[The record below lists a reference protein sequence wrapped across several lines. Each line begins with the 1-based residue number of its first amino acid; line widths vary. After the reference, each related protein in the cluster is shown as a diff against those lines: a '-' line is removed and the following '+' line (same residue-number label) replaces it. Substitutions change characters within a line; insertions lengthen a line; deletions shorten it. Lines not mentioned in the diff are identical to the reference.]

1 MMAQL
6 QATKTEANLRRSL
19 AEEAQLNRLYQA
31 YARQAE
37 VEGYPQVSR
46 LFRAIAES
54 ETVHA
59 NSALRVLGAIKETSA
74 DLQDAIAAEARVGQE
89 MYPDMVR
96 IADEEGIRT
105 ARVAFD
111 YARQVERIHSDLL
124 RYTLEHLD
132 DLPSGEYHVCPVCG
146 NVVLGQAPDICP
158 ICGTPGSA
166 WMRIV

>member
-1 MMAQL
+1 MAQL
-6 QATKTEANLRRSL
+6 RGTKTEANLHRSF
-19 AEEAQLNRLYQA
+19 ADEAQLNRLHLA

-37 VEGYPQVSR
+37 MEGYPQVSR

-59 NSALRVLGAIKETSA
+59 NSALRVLGTIAETHA
-74 DLQDAIAAEARVGQE
+74 NLQGAIAAETHAGQE

-111 YARQVERIHSDLL
+111 YARQVERIHADLL
-124 RYTLEHLD
+124 GYTLEHLD
-132 DLPSGEYHVCPVCG
+132 DLPVGEYYVCPVCG
-146 NVVLGQAPDICP
+146 NTVLGRPPDVCP

-166 WMRIV
+166 WMRVI